1 MIGKYLTLKGYAS
14 DVALIK
20 YVQRSLPGKN
30 PQAPSFTN
38 MAGRTLSELA
48 LEIAAYR
55 SQRPR
60 LKNAGA
66 HLVLSH
72 SPVQRELSI
81 DEWREVLEIALKE
94 FGAENVL
101 HAAWL
106 HTEKTHKHLHVFFL
120 RIRHDG
126 SVVSDSN
133 SYKKAERAARKIEQ
147 HLRLN
152 QPACRRPEGHHA
164 RPQRVGDKGAKYKL
178 QRQSAAHS
186 DQDLQQ
192 GMVPG
197 VIDPR
202 LVMSA
207 VDNSFDFEELL
218 ARLREVGIETK
229 VKHLPNEAEP
239 VGWSMRH
246 EGPAGVWIKG
256 SGVHPNLSLKKVL
269 NRMREK
275 QCEIE
280 KEAELKLRQRRR
292 SILVKRPSRDHSRRI
307 LKVAFSRTGVMGR
320 DRPVVED
327 ANLETLAAEQ
337 TSLTHQ
343 AQIDDPAAVESFEP
357 PVNSDTLEYSL
368 DLHRPQSEHLSMF
381 DLPSTKA
388 TNEAGAL
395 AVPAE
400 SRPLPALGFQVDQFE
415 RLRIIERIDPLT
427 KSSHDQHWAETEDL
441 DADEDA
447 TIDQDAE
454 DISRYE
460 RERFR

>member
-1 MIGKYLTLKGYAS
+1 
-14 DVALIK
+14 
-20 YVQRSLPGKN
+20 
-30 PQAPSFTN
+30 
-38 MAGRTLSELA
+38 
-48 LEIAAYR
+48 
-55 SQRPR
+55 
-60 LKNAGA
+60 
-66 HLVLSH
+66 
-72 SPVQRELSI
+72 
-81 DEWREVLEIALKE
+81 
-94 FGAENVL
+94 
-101 HAAWL
+101 
-106 HTEKTHKHLHVFFL
+106 
-120 RIRHDG
+120 
-126 SVVSDSN
+126 
-133 SYKKAERAARKIEQ
+133 
-147 HLRLN
+147 
-152 QPACRRPEGHHA
+152 
-164 RPQRVGDKGAKYKL
+164 
-178 QRQSAAHS
+178 
-186 DQDLQQ
+186 
-192 GMVPG
+192 
-197 VIDPR
+197 
-202 LVMSA
+202 
-207 VDNSFDFEELL
+207 
-218 ARLREVGIETK
+218 
-229 VKHLPNEAEP
+229 
-239 VGWSMRH
+239 MRH